1 MSYYIGLDGG
11 GTKTEAVVFDET
23 GHIFLRDITR
33 GCVAMDVGP
42 ERTVAHLTK
51 VLHHAAETIPSG
63 IPRSV
68 YVAQSSMRYYG
79 ALMLPELNRVFA
91 EWNIQWED
99 GGPAIITSMI
109 GRKDGCCAVAGTG
122 SCLFA
127 RVGGKIHHIGGYGY
141 LVDTVGSGYILGQ
154 DALRAAFAANDGR
167 GEKTVLYELIQ
178 SQMGK
183 APEENIPAIYSG
195 GRAYIASFARTVFEG
210 IRSGDAVSMRIML
223 RGAEAIARYT
233 YAAEPYFDSDFD
245 VVMSG
250 GIMLNYPEYA
260 RAVTERA
267 STRAHMIHA
276 DVPPVLGSAL
286 DAVWNAGD
294 EPAPGF
300 RERFMDEYRVLKAS
314 QGK

>member
-1 MSYYIGLDGG
+1 MSFYIGLDGG

-23 GHIFLRDITR
+23 GHIFLRDVTR

-42 ERTVAHLTK
+42 EHTIAHLTD
-51 VLHHAAETIPSG
+51 VLHRTSESIPGG

-91 EWNIQWED
+91 GWNIRWED
-99 GGPAIITSMI
+99 GGLAIITSMI

-154 DALRAAFAANDGR
+154 DALRAAFAALDGR
-167 GEKTVLYELIQ
+167 GEKTVLYDLIRM
-178 SQMGK
+178 QMRK

-210 IRSGDAVSMRIML
+210 VRAGDAVSKSIML

-260 RAVTERA
+260 QAVTERA
-267 STRAHMIHA
+267 SKRAHMIRA
-276 DVPPVLGSAL
+276 NVPPILGSAL
-286 DAVWNAGD
+286 DAVWNAKD
-294 EPAPGF
+294 EPAPDF
-300 RERFMDEYRVLKAS
+300 RERFINEYLILKAS